1 MQPARVVAF
10 GRAVRI
16 AMITLGWTWRAPER
30 NLGEVRK
37 SPTRR
42 ISLMRRAILAVVAGG
57 TLLAGS
63 ACDSN
68 ANATSEAAAPSHSAA
83 TAAPSTAPPADYSAS
98 THVVCDKLKTLYSVE
113 LRAFGTAM
121 GKMVT
126 YKEAK
131 QATDA
136 KKAEATAAGQLK
148 AAATKIRKE
157 TAAAQDPDFQ
167 AAGKVSASKL
177 ESSAVDRRYIDKVKT
192 MTDLNKTVEAQFTEW
207 LTPVAGYCG

>member
-1 MQPARVVAF
+1 
-10 GRAVRI
+10 
-16 AMITLGWTWRAPER
+16 MITLGWTTSAAER
-30 NLGEVRK
+30 NVVGVRTVPDEK
-37 SPTRR
+37 DL
-42 ISLMRRAILAVVAGG
+42 LMRRAILAVIAGS

-63 ACDSN
+63 ACDTN
-68 ANATSEAAAPSHSAA
+68 ADADPQAAEPTRTAA
-83 TAAPSTAPPADYSAS
+83 TAAPTTSPPTDYSAS
-98 THVVCDKLKTLYSVE
+98 NELVCTKLKTLYSVE

-131 QATDA
+131 QTADA
-136 KKAEATAAGQLK
+136 KKAEATAATTLK

-157 TAAAQDPDFQ
+157 TSAAEDPDFQ

-177 ESSAVDRRYIDKVKT
+177 ESSAQDHRYISKVKT
-192 MTDLNKTVEAQFTEW
+192 LADLNKTVTAQFTEW